1 MLTQKQKNRKT
12 SKKLI
17 IAIVTVVVLLL
28 VAGTLVYG
36 KTKLGWFD
44 STQPASKGTNL
55 NPPTNEQK
63 DNGTTIKQSN
73 VDGKPGTGSTGNTD
87 PGTAPSTSKSTVDV
101 TITSP
106 TSQSI
111 SNFSVR
117 AYINKLTT
125 DGSCTVTLT
134 PASGTAV
141 TKTLSGLQASNQIS
155 ACPEFKF
162 SSDQLSVG
170 SWTLTVSYTSTDT
183 TGTATQAVSIE

>member
-1 MLTQKQKNRKT
+1 MLAQKQKKRKT

-17 IAIVTVVVLLL
+17 IAIVTVVTLLL
-28 VAGTLVYG
+28 ATGTLVYG
-36 KTKLGWFD
+36 KTKLGWFG
-44 STQPASKGTNL
+44 STQPVPAGTNL
-55 NPPTNEQK
+55 SVPTEEQK
-63 DNGTTIKQSN
+63 GNGTTIKQSS
-73 VDGKPGTGSTGNTD
+73 VGGKPDTGNTNSTD
-87 PGTAPSTSKSTVDV
+87 PGTGTSTSKSTVGV

-134 PASGTAV
+134 PSSGTAV

-170 SWTLTVSYTSTDT
+170 SWTLTVSYTSSDT
-183 TGTATQAVSIE
+183 TGTATQVISIE